1 MNPRQR
7 RGALFLVL
15 SALGALGVFGLVVT
29 YVGDVNAQVG
39 NLATVYRVSNDLPAL
54 SEVTPGDVERAEVP
68 ERWLTDDVVRS
79 LNELE
84 GQVTAAEVRA
94 GSSLSSGMFIERP
107 RLTAGQREIA
117 ILIDAET
124 GVAGKVRPGDLVD
137 IYATF
142 PGLDEQPPFARVV
155 VANARVLDIGG
166 AEDVSRED
174 TEGNL
179 QEGRAIPVTFA
190 LSKQQSLDLALAESA
205 ATKVRLAL
213 IAPGDAS
220 GPGDVTVVTPQG
232 PAPQGA
238 AVQAAP

>member
-7 RGALFLVL
+7 RGALFLMV
-15 SALGALGVFGLVVT
+15 SVLGAVSVFGLVVS
-29 YVGDVNAQVG
+29 YIGGVNSKVGDLTTAYRVRKDLPS
-39 NLATVYRVSNDLPAL
+39 LATVTNDDIEP
-54 SEVTPGDVERAEVP
+54 TEVP
-68 ERWLTDDVVRS
+68 RRWLTDDVVRS
-79 LNELE
+79 LDQLD
-84 GQVTAAEVRA
+84 GLVTAAPITA
-94 GSSLSSGMFIERP
+94 GSRLSRNNFIERP

-142 PGLDEQPPFARVV
+142 PSEDKKPPFARVV

-166 AEDVSRED
+166 PKDVSRED
-174 TEGNL
+174 SNGNL
-179 QEGRAIPVTFA
+179 AQGRAIPVTFA
-190 LSKQQSLDLALAESA
+190 LSKQASLDLALAESA

-220 GPGDVTVVTPQG
+220 GPADVISVTPQG
-232 PAPQGA
+232 FGPQGRG
-238 AVQAAP
+238 